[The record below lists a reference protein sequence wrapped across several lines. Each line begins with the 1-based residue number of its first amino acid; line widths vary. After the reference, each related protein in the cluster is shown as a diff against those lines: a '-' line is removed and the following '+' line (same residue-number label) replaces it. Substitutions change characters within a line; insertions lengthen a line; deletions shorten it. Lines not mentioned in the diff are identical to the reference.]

1 MKHAAILLSF
11 LSAGGVF
18 ASETALAHAGKA
30 AATPK
35 VVPLAPVVAP
45 APAFT
50 LTLKPQA
57 VSSGDEI
64 LLSDVIE
71 TQATGAAPTWVNTPV
86 MRAATAS
93 QTRIIYTADIQN
105 ALRRAGV
112 NETVEIAG
120 SNDCRVTAL
129 SQAIPAP
136 DVDAAVVDAVRKFY
150 SADSD
155 LEITAEVLSQQ
166 AFTPIRP
173 GAIEINVDIPEAGL
187 RPTTQSL
194 RVRIMQNGRRVAEAA
209 ASVRVRVN
217 GSITVAAERLAAGT
231 VIADADLKTVRRDLS
246 ANDLTLRSEAS
257 DLIGLRV
264 KQAISGGGVVHRK
277 LLAAPLVI
285 KRGDPVAVIVR
296 RGGLELH
303 SSGEARN
310 DAALNESVRIF
321 IPDSNAEVVGRAAG
335 PREVAL
341 DTPHS
346 QGTK

>member
-18 ASETALAHAGKA
+18 ASETALAQVGKA
-30 AATPK
+30 AA
-35 VVPLAPVVAP
+35 APAVAPVAP
-45 APAFT
+45 APT
-50 LTLKPQA
+50 ISLTLKAQA

-64 LLSDVIE
+64 LLSEVVD
-71 TQATGAAPTWVNTPV
+71 ASKAGLAPAVLNASV
-86 MRAATAS
+86 SRAAAAN
-93 QTRIIYTADIQN
+93 QMRIIYPAEIQN

-112 NETVEIAG
+112 NETVEVTG

-136 DVDAAVVDAVRKFY
+136 DVDAAIVEAVRKFY
-150 SADSD
+150 SGDSD
-155 LEITAEVLSQQ
+155 LEVSAEVLSQQ

-173 GAIEINVDIPEAGL
+173 GPIEISVDVPDAGL

-194 RVRIMQNGRRVAEAA
+194 RVRISQNGRRVAEAA

-217 GSITVAAERLAAGT
+217 GTITVATERLPANA
-231 VIADADLKTVRRDLS
+231 VITEADIKTVRKDLS
-246 ANDLTLRSEAS
+246 ANDLTLRSDAN

-264 KQAISGGGVVHRK
+264 KQAISSGGVVHRK

-285 KRGDPVAVIVR
+285 KRGDAVAVTVR

-310 DAALNESVRIF
+310 DAALNEAVRVF
-321 IPDSNAEVVGRAAG
+321 IPDSNAEVAGRAAG

-341 DTPHS
+341 DEPVS
-346 QGTK
+346 RGSR